1 MAEPASTFTS
11 DLAVVYLARF
21 AEGPK
26 PIANFVESYNRHEAG
41 IVHDRVVIRKGFS
54 EQNTAQDEILISLFP
69 NVISVSD
76 DGFDITAFASAAAQ
90 LSHKHVVFL
99 NTFSE
104 IVSDRWLAKLR
115 SGLSDIG
122 TGLAG
127 ATGSYES
134 LHSSMKQYNRG
145 LFNTRFLPSPGG
157 MRRLSRV
164 VRKLVPRRLVDQLV
178 AAAVAYSARST
189 HAEKQGV
196 SNDEFEAFWERETR
210 QGGLFDY
217 LHAIPLYPNAHV
229 RTNAFII
236 ERQTFLE
243 TLPTSLAT
251 KQEAY
256 LYESGPDSLTQKVLR
271 RGEPVRIVGCNGQSY
286 DIDQWPKSGT
296 FRLGEQHNL
305 LVQDN
310 QTRLFQSLN
319 EAEKRAFVEMTW
331 GSSLI

>member
-1 MAEPASTFTS
+1 MADFASAYTS
-11 DLAVVYLARF
+11 NLAVIYLARF

-26 PIANFVESYNRHEAG
+26 PVANFIESYNRHQAG
-41 IVHDRVVIRKGFS
+41 IVHDRVAIRKGFS
-54 EQNTAQDEILISLFP
+54 DENTSQDTILGSLFP
-69 NVISVSD
+69 NIISVSD

-90 LSHKHVVFL
+90 LPHKHVVFL

-104 IVSDRWLAKLR
+104 IVSNDWLAKLR

-145 LFNTRFLPSPGG
+145 LFNSQFLPSPGA
-157 MRRLSRV
+157 MRHLSRT
-164 VRKLVPRRLVDQLV
+164 VRKLLPRRFVDQLV
-178 AAAVAYSARST
+178 AAAVAYSARSPQPQN
-189 HAEKQGV
+189 HGV
-196 SNDEFEAFWERETR
+196 QNDEFEAFWARETSP
-210 QGGLFDY
+210 GGLFDY
-217 LHAIPLYPNAHV
+217 LHSIPLYPNAHV

-236 ERQTFLE
+236 ERQTFLD
-243 TLPTSLAT
+243 TLPSSLT
-251 KQEAY
+251 NKKEAY
-256 LYESGPDSLTQKVLR
+256 LYESGPDSLTQKILR
-271 RGEPVRIVGCNGQSY
+271 RGEQIRIVGCNGQSY
-286 DIDQWPKSGT
+286 NIDEWPKSGT

-319 EAEKRAFVEMTW
+319 RAERNAFVQMTW
-331 GSSLI
+331 GSSQM